1 MTDSS
6 NSAAHRFLLK
16 IADDLSSGDV
26 SFPTFLD
33 AAMKIRMAMN
43 NPNLTV
49 DELARIVATEAL
61 VSAKAIRLANS
72 VALNPS
78 GREISDVKTAVIRV
92 GFASIRTL
100 AISVAMQQL
109 MLQKEMGPYLA
120 NAKALWEHSIEVA
133 ALSFVIA
140 KRLTKLNP
148 HEAMF
153 AGLVHDIGHF
163 YLLSQ
168 IAQNPGIARDDEE
181 VARILYEWH
190 ASIGH
195 AVLGALDAPEVILQ
209 AVADHEDKFEGETP
223 TSLAEVLYM
232 ANELAEHLNPFS
244 AETTAARQDRLD
256 TLSPIIQ
263 ESRDELNSVISALK
277 Q

>member
-26 SFPTFLD
+26 NFPTFLD

-49 DELARIVATEAL
+49 DELARIVSTEAL
-61 VSAKAIRLANS
+61 VSAKAIRLSNS

-92 GFASIRTL
+92 GFGSIRTL
-100 AISVAMQQL
+100 AISVAMEQL

-168 IAQNPGIARDDEE
+168 IAQNPGIARDNEE

-195 AVLGALDAPEVILQ
+195 AVLGALEAPELILT
-209 AVADHEDKFEGETP
+209 AVADHENALSTVQP
-223 TSLAEVLYM
+223 TTLAEVLYS
-232 ANELAEHLNPFS
+232 ANLLAEHLNPFAPIAS
-244 AETTAARQDRLD
+244 ETTTPTTDLRRAILEELHDEVRSISGALAR
-256 TLSPIIQ
+256 
-263 ESRDELNSVISALK
+263 
-277 Q
+277 